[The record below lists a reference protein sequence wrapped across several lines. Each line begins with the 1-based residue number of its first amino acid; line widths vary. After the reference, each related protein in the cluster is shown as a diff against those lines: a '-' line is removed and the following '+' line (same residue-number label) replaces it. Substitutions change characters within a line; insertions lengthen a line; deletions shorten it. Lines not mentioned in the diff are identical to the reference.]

1 MNKNQMHIS
10 LSRSESEKNLKIHKV
25 KNPHGSDPVTRKT
38 NPSQKATRPK
48 TCLGRTLRITSNATS
63 ATYVST
69 TNVDVK
75 CI

>member
-10 LSRSESEKNLKIHKV
+10 LSRKESEENLKIHEV
-25 KNPHGSDPVTRKT
+25 KKPHGSDPATRKT
-38 NPSQKATRPK
+38 DPSQKATRPRN
-48 TCLGRTLRITSNATS
+48 CLGRTLRITSNATS